1 MLLRERSER
10 ENFSVQKSK
19 KLKLI
24 GGNPKP

>member
-19 KLKLI
+19 KQKLA
-24 GGNPKP
+24 GRNPKP